1 MILLVAV
8 GEFEDDDLPGT
19 TRRLGSRS
27 EAESALHDEPPTAM
41 VLDRTRLGV
50 DADALVRT
58 VRSPDSPDPTVP
70 VVLLAEQVPDDLPLL
85 AIDTVLRHPVD
96 HDSLAEAID
105 RALLVDEYKDAVHDF
120 FLHSQDRATTTT
132 GPLEEDALLR
142 ELRDAADDR
151 LDDLID
157 LDDPDLISAL
167 LWRPAPDP
175 EE

>member
-8 GEFEDDDLPGT
+8 EEFEDDDLPGP
-19 TRRLGSRS
+19 TRRVETRS
-27 EAESALHDEPPTAM
+27 EAASVLHDDPPAAM
-41 VLDRTRLGV
+41 VLDRTRLGA

-70 VVLLAEQVPDDLPLL
+70 VVLLADQVPDDLPLL
-85 AIDTVLRHPVD
+85 AIDVVLRHPVD
-96 HDSLAEAID
+96 HDSIAEAVD

-120 FLHSQDRATTTT
+120 FRHSQDRATTAA

-142 ELRDAADDR
+142 DLRDAADDR
-151 LDDLID
+151 LDDLVD

-167 LWRPAPDP
+167 LWRPAPDL